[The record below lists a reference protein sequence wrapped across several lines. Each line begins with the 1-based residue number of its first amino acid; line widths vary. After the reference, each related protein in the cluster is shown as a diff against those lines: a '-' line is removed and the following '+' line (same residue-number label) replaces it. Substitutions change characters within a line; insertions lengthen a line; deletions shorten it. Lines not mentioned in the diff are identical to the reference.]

1 MYDFKITD
9 HKYQFSILKIIV
21 FLEDL
26 LSQTTKQPLSNFD
39 PKKTRKFKQTLGLRP
54 DLSFKINR
62 KLRVH
67 HFLNNFEITGKISI
81 GLYLLMSL
89 LDPF

>member
-39 PKKTRKFKQTLGLRP
+39 PQKTRKFKQTLGL
-54 DLSFKINR
+54 S
-62 KLRVH
+62 KL
-67 HFLNNFEITGKISI
+67 
-81 GLYLLMSL
+81 
-89 LDPF
+89 